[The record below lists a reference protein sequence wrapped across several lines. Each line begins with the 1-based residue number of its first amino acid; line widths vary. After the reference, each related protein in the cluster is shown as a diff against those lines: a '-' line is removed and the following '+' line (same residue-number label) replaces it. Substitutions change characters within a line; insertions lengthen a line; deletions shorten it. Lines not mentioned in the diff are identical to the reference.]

1 MIAEPAKACSGCG
14 RCRPGAGGSA
24 DMPAYFFIS
33 PLAMLSFLI
42 VYFFMLSFFMP
53 SFYIVSYFMDAF
65 DMLFLDIES
74 FFMSPARALPPASSR
89 PMQSRAE
96 VILIMVNS

>member
-1 MIAEPAKACSGCG
+1 M
-14 RCRPGAGGSA
+14 AGDLLILPFGQGS
-24 DMPAYFFIS
+24 FFI
-33 PLAMLSFLI
+33 
-42 VYFFMLSFFMP
+42 VCVFMLSFFMP
-53 SFYIVSYFMDAF
+53 SFFIVSFFMDSF
-65 DMLFLDIES
+65 DMLSLDIES